1 MSPIGGVAVE
11 ECSLLCSIDLN
22 NAQFTLR
29 LVREVPI
36 VTFEPLALDSLD
48 FSTLY
53 SGGDFD
59 YEVCIIG
66 TGRVGLPLGLS
77 LAEAGV
83 KAIGIDTN
91 EFVRNEVNAGRMPFA
106 EPGYDELAARRD
118 FTITG
123 DTAMVAKSQT
133 VVITVG
139 TPLRNHIETDLSQVE
154 RVLEQVR
161 PYLRQGQL
169 VCLRSTVAPGTT
181 AFAAKWLERATGLKI
196 GRDIFLAFCPE
207 RIAEGKAY
215 SELHSLPQIVGAE
228 DPESRFRAMHV
239 FGKLTGEALA
249 TDYVTAELVKL
260 FNNTLRYV
268 HFALANEFA
277 MLADQFGA
285 NIYEARTLANY
296 KYPRSFLAAPGFTA
310 GTCLRKDFGMI
321 NEWSAYPDMLLSA
334 WKVNEYM
341 PNFLVQNLLQR
352 TELHDKV
359 VAVLGFTFKSD
370 ADDLRDSLAPKLWR
384 YIHRQLPTEIRVS
397 DHNLADPIPEESV
410 GFPRNWSVDDALD
423 GAEVVFIGT
432 NHAGYAGVLRRMA
445 HTAPDTWIADIWNVG
460 GIDQI
465 FYRAGDLLTPSGAPA
480 AAAAPLIATEVA
492 R

>member
-1 MSPIGGVAVE
+1 M
-11 ECSLLCSIDLN
+11 
-22 NAQFTLR
+22 
-29 LVREVPI
+29 
-36 VTFEPLALDSLD
+36 TFEPLVLDSID

-53 SGGDFD
+53 SRGDFE

-77 LAEAGV
+77 LTEAGV
-83 KAIGIDTN
+83 KTIGVDTN
-91 EFVRNEVNAGRMPFA
+91 QFVRDEVNAGRMPFS
-106 EPGYDELAARRD
+106 EPGYDELAARRE

-123 DTAMVAKSQT
+123 DTAAVAQSQT
-133 VVITVG
+133 VIITVG

-154 RVLEQVR
+154 RVLEQIR

-169 VCLRSTVAPGTT
+169 ICLRSTVAPGTT

-196 GRDIFLAFCPE
+196 GRDLFLAFCPE

-215 SELHSLPQIVGAE
+215 SELHSLPQIVGTE

-239 FGKLTGEALA
+239 FGKLTEEALG

-285 NIYEARTLANY
+285 NVYEARTLANY

-370 ADDLRDSLAPKLWR
+370 TDDLRDSLAPKLWR

-397 DHNLADPIPEESV
+397 DHNVPDPIPEESV
-410 GFPRNWSVDDALD
+410 GYPRNWDLDAALD
-423 GAEVVFIGT
+423 GAEIVFIGT
-432 NHAGYAGVLRRMA
+432 NHAGYADALQRLA
-445 HTAPDTWIADIWNVG
+445 QTSPQTWIADIWNVG

-465 FYRAGDLLTPSGAPA
+465 FYRAGDLVQQPMTPLPVSESV
-480 AAAAPLIATEVA
+480 LVEEVA